1 MPPAWA
7 PSATEPEP
15 EAKVAAAGL
24 VQIVGTYGRGGGSL
38 EETQARLRDAGLAPS
53 LADAVVP
60 LLDADGAGSVEIV
73 YPQLGGLEPTEA
85 SVMVVARFTIDGSS
99 VVRTVDVRLARTA
112 SGWQPTAIASIGG
125 SPPVEQR
132 ASESALSLL
141 DNARVELPD
150 SARWDLEA
158 GLVDDRVV
166 ELVRLLV
173 ERHRVAVTVFGSG
186 HPLNVFGT
194 DRTSNHTA
202 GRGVDIWGIDG
213 VPVADQQQ
221 SPVIAAIV
229 QLALDAGATEIGAP
243 ADPDGPGGTIFT
255 NTVHQDHLHLAF
267 KR

>member
-1 MPPAWA
+1 MPPAWQ

-15 EAKVAAAGL
+15 DAKVAAARL
-24 VQIVGTYGRGGGSL
+24 VQIVGTYGRGGGTL
-38 EETQARLRDAGLAPS
+38 EQTQARLGEAGHAPA

-60 LLDADGAGSVEIV
+60 LLDATGTGSVDIV
-73 YPQLGGLEPTEA
+73 YPQLGGLELTEA
-85 SVMVVARFTIDGSS
+85 SVMVVARFNVDGSS
-99 VVRTVDVRLARTA
+99 VVRTIDVRLARTA

-125 SPPVEQR
+125 NPPAERR
-132 ASESALSLL
+132 ANESALSLL

-150 SARWDLEA
+150 SARWDLDA

-166 ELVRLLV
+166 ELVRLLA
-173 ERHRVAVTVFGSG
+173 ERHRVTVTVFGSG

-194 DRTSNHTA
+194 DRTSNHTV
-202 GRGVDIWGIDG
+202 GRGVDIWAIDG

-221 SPVIAAIV
+221 SPVLAAVV

-243 ADPDGPGGTIFT
+243 ADTDGPGGRVFT